1 MGAHQFN
8 LTILPKKGI
17 LKIFDSIPKKV
28 DFKEIEYTTLQESC
42 WGEEDIN
49 PMEIIHALD
58 KFLWRA
64 DYSTDAHLQ
73 WKSYVFKEAIQ
84 QFIDHDAYMTIDTE
98 MAMIQALVIRVDFKD
113 LDSTFFQQ

>member
-49 PMEIIHALD
+49 PMEIVHALD

-73 WKSYVFKEAIQ
+73 
-84 QFIDHDAYMTIDTE
+84 
-98 MAMIQALVIRVDFKD
+98 
-113 LDSTFFQQ
+113 